1 MKETRLHQKPEAELI
16 YKEFEIPFEIVEV
29 PNFEFDEISI
39 QDNKKLLENFIGD
52 KKVMITPKNSFIDID
67 LNQQFE

>member
-67 LNQQFE
+67 LNQHFE